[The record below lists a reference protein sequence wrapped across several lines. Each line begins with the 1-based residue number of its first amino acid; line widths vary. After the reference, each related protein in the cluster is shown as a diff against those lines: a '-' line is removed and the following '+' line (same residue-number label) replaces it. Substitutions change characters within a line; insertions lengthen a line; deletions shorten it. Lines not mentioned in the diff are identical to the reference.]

1 MARYS
6 RLRLTPEQ
14 VRPLLAA
21 LWADALVD
29 GGTRSAREVFLTGVE
44 ALPHNAEL
52 LAVQLADEVVAVVV
66 ETIDQSDDT
75 DVMDEIT
82 ELIRAAIYA
91 DPSSGTI
98 IVPVEVYNWV
108 VTGCNDSLYIDGL
121 PKHCRHVVEDRI
133 ADLQAILTPSHR

>member
-29 GGTRSAREVFLTGVE
+29 GGARSAQEVFLTGVE

-52 LAVQLADEVVAVVV
+52 LAVQLADEVVAQVADDDDDQ
-66 ETIDQSDDT
+66 IDP
-75 DVMDEIT
+75 
-82 ELIRAAIYA
+82 ELIHAAIYA
-91 DPSSGTI
+91 DPGSDGTAGTI
-98 IVPVEVYNWV
+98 IVPAEVYNWV
-108 VTGCNDSLYIDGL
+108 ATECDVPLYLGDL
-121 PKHCRHVVEDRI
+121 EEHCRHVVEDRI